1 MCWCCHHAII
11 CGENK
16 QILGWPKLHLMQLFS
31 WPPIA
36 KTSRIQAVNSFGCCS
51 SKRARGSE
59 VGQWCKEILIYGAY
73 CYILW
78 LGTVFT
84 QPLPLF
90 KAISTGHKLGRPLII
105 WFELKPFVNPKIKH
119 CRPLWSPGPT
129 YMYMYMGLWLFSTL
143 MYLTIDS
150 FRRLSFPNPHNLYH
164 ISSQFIV
171 LN

>member
-1 MCWCCHHAII
+1 MCWHCHHAII

-16 QILGWPKLHLMQLFS
+16 QIWGWPKLHLMQLFS

-36 KTSRIQAVNSFGCCS
+36 KTSQIQAVNSFGCCS

-90 KAISTGHKLGRPLII
+90 KAISTGHKLGDHWSSGLSWNHLYTPKLSTAGHFGHQAPPTCTCTWVCDCWVLWCI
-105 WFELKPFVNPKIKH
+105 WP
-119 CRPLWSPGPT
+119 
-129 YMYMYMGLWLFSTL
+129 
-143 MYLTIDS
+143 
-150 FRRLSFPNPHNLYH
+150 
-164 ISSQFIV
+164 
-171 LN
+171 